1 MWADTSTKLPI
12 TRFILYQFSWKQF
25 CYKLRKL
32 KVMPITC
39 LSWIHWQGEFKLKL
53 KYLDWHIIWDGDDV
67 CPSGGAA
74 ARRQRRP
81 TLLHMLP
88 SHHVGTHTVYR
99 QPQQQP
105 LYDSKVYTPKQ
116 SYHFCKNQKTA
127 FSSSSPFWDVSSDW
141 QLIGLNSSLSCFPF
155 PFTSVCISA
164 FLKSSAAC

>member
-1 MWADTSTKLPI
+1 MWDVSWHLDKTAYNSLHSIPI
-12 TRFILYQFSWKQF
+12 FMNSFVINWGNWKWCWSLVGVEFIDRANL
-25 CYKLRKL
+25 
-32 KVMPITC
+32 I
-39 LSWIHWQGEFKLKL
+39 
-53 KYLDWHIIWDGDDV
+53 KYLDWHIIWGGVDVV

-81 TLLHMLP
+81 TLLRMLP
-88 SHHVGTHTVYR
+88 SHHIGTHTVYR

-116 SYHFCKNQKTA
+116 SYNFCKNQKTA
-127 FSSSSPFWDVSSDW
+127 FNSSSLFWDVSSDW
-141 QLIGLNSSLSCFPF
+141 QLIVLNSSLSCFPF